1 MKKVL
6 LTSLFALVC
15 VGINAQQAKPSVKQ
29 IYQIEAAHKD
39 KVRFEETQA
48 RMIEVTAHAYVKPMT
63 VELKMHRKEENGA
76 PIKGVF
82 QIRFTATDVAA
93 LGADIPNIK
102 SKALYLACGQVHA
115 DAIVGATFN
124 ITAEGTDI
132 RNGCLVEV
140 TGFPADFINWNTAT
154 TADLEWIQ
162 KDITRRA
169 NDLENFKAVIKN
181 NTVLPAEK

>member
-29 IYQIEAAHKD
+29 THQIEAAHKD

-48 RMIEVTAHAYVKPMT
+48 RMIDVTANAYVKPMT
-63 VELKMHRKEENGA
+63 VELKMKEEKGA

-82 QIRFTATDVAA
+82 KIRFTATDIAA

-102 SKALYLACGQVHA
+102 SKALYLACGQVDA

-140 TGFPADFINWNTAT
+140 TGFPADFINWHTAT
-154 TADLEWIQ
+154 TADLEWI
-162 KDITRRA
+162 KLDITRRA
-169 NDLENFKAVIKN
+169 NDLENFKAVIRN
-181 NTVLPAEK
+181 NTVLPAVK